1 MLNTTRDI
9 QLIVFPLDNAILIP
23 NLPTINPPIKRGMDA
38 LFITVMHCEPTAK
51 PKPPNA
57 NIKKAKIRRI
67 ATFAMLSSC
76 IPLTKQPA
84 NKRITP
90 PISPTKKNK
99 FPRIVMHI
107 MLVKQIMTKNP
118 KTVPADMSVHEVV
131 AFFRKKRITGAPVTK
146 KNKLVGIIT
155 EFDILDFME
164 VHEFG
169 GKLWMPMPFDF
180 IEAVLDAKQEVYEV
194 RKEFTKLKNATIEK
208 VMSADIVTVT
218 PDTHVSEVADTMTEA
233 NLTHVPVVE
242 DGKLVGLVTR
252 SDLIKSLL

>member
-1 MLNTTRDI
+1 
-9 QLIVFPLDNAILIP
+9 
-23 NLPTINPPIKRGMDA
+23 
-38 LFITVMHCEPTAK
+38 
-51 PKPPNA
+51 
-57 NIKKAKIRRI
+57 
-67 ATFAMLSSC
+67 
-76 IPLTKQPA
+76 
-84 NKRITP
+84 
-90 PISPTKKNK
+90 
-99 FPRIVMHI
+99 MHI